1 MSKKLLLIIFC
12 LNIFIY
18 SISLA
23 TNYILFD
30 FDFDKTPEIS
40 QGRDGSL
47 SFVNYNNQTGDIELV
62 EVTSIKSITKLTE
75 SDLNGYNL
83 ASFLKNIIKKGEES
97 SGIYMNEFETDIK
110 NNFALLMFK
119 SKEFNE
125 GICYAAGKS
134 IIINGKIY
142 TLMITSIKK
151 SDKDFINYFYKK
163 LRSFKI

>member
-30 FDFDKTPEIS
+30 FDFDKTPAIS

-62 EVTSIKSITKLTE
+62 EVTSIKSITKVTE
-75 SDLNGYNL
+75 ADLNGYNL

-125 GICYAAGKS
+125 GICYAAGKC
-134 IIINGKIY
+134 IIVNDKIY